1 MMKVSAFCNDTVA
14 MICWDPGAT
23 KVDNCLGF
31 KLTRVDESDK
41 SRLELSS
48 YALFEGQT
56 STEWKPIPTSL
67 SPIQKLNWMDF
78 NGQDGKT
85 YHYEVVAMIGIPG
98 QLKPSTTVV
107 GVSNSI
113 TLTTKIDDTFQAAF
127 TRGIL
132 STQALALKLG
142 ADADGVPDFKVLL
155 KAIQTPGDPI
165 RESLLRNVMK
175 VDQRPIE
182 MAREIGGRVLQ
193 MFYEVNDPE
202 MIKWLMDNKDIWS
215 LILGNTGPDDET
227 NKAFRAQAHAAKC
240 DVTDR
245 MLVSSEIAHNKVQAV
260 VDKKRKGVMVNAGST
275 NKTYTGYCCQSN
287 NVVNIASPEL
297 ADLYVEEYD
306 LLKADNSQQGPA
318 LRAANATRRKD
329 VVLKDGTKI
338 TVWFSPNTKL
348 RMKPKANAPVPPDM
362 QEVFD
367 CIDKA
372 RQAFFLAFYP
382 GAPSIIT
389 YLADLLKAKP
399 DVMVR
404 GAVSSAD
411 AMPRTQLFHRAGEL
425 PAIVSASGIE
435 KQFANYMKE
444 LLKLPDSHAI
454 IHDKIMVLNP
464 FSDDCVVIIASHNLG
479 FKASYQN
486 DENLL
491 IIRGHK
497 KLAQAYLVHILDVYN
512 HYRFR
517 SAVNAGK
524 SKFNGFLVTTDAWQD
539 KYQSGNNRKEV
550 MLFAGTLTDT
560 PPAASATV
568 AVPTKAVGQTTAVPV
583 GK

>member
-1 MMKVSAFCNDTVA
+1 LLAVCSGFFSPTTQLCCEEKDYTMMKVSAFCNDTVA

-260 VDKKRKGVMVNAGST
+260 VDKKR
-275 NKTYTGYCCQSN
+275 
-287 NVVNIASPEL
+287 
-297 ADLYVEEYD
+297 
-306 LLKADNSQQGPA
+306 
-318 LRAANATRRKD
+318 
-329 VVLKDGTKI
+329 
-338 TVWFSPNTKL
+338 
-348 RMKPKANAPVPPDM
+348 
-362 QEVFD
+362 
-367 CIDKA
+367 
-372 RQAFFLAFYP
+372 
-382 GAPSIIT
+382 
-389 YLADLLKAKP
+389 
-399 DVMVR
+399 
-404 GAVSSAD
+404 
-411 AMPRTQLFHRAGEL
+411 
-425 PAIVSASGIE
+425 
-435 KQFANYMKE
+435 
-444 LLKLPDSHAI
+444 
-454 IHDKIMVLNP
+454 
-464 FSDDCVVIIASHNLG
+464 
-479 FKASYQN
+479 
-486 DENLL
+486 
-491 IIRGHK
+491 
-497 KLAQAYLVHILDVYN
+497 
-512 HYRFR
+512 
-517 SAVNAGK
+517 
-524 SKFNGFLVTTDAWQD
+524 
-539 KYQSGNNRKEV
+539 
-550 MLFAGTLTDT
+550 
-560 PPAASATV
+560 
-568 AVPTKAVGQTTAVPV
+568 
-583 GK
+583 